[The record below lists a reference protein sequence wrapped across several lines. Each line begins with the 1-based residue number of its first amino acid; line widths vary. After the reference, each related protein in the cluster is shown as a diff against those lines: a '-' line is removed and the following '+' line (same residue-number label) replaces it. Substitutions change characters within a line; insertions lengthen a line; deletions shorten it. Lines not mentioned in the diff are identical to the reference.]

1 MFVEK
6 TKKRINIRIKKIN
19 DSLLLIYAKK
29 GRMAGL
35 TRRGWDAL

>member
-1 MFVEK
+1 MNNIDNKNRE
-6 TKKRINIRIKKIN
+6 KRIFSPCK
-19 DSLLLIYAKK
+19 IYAKK